1 MASSSSR
8 PERIKRTTIRP
19 TSRPVDI
26 DGWIS
31 DDEKQVNFIW
41 NWRDH
46 NLVNPKYIDIS
57 FFRNNRFQFQEQFVY
72 QSLEKFVQLQG
83 IYYSD
88 LIKVFYANA
97 REENSTMVSRV
108 KGITITLDD
117 FIWTLLRGFN

>member
-1 MASSSSR
+1 M
-8 PERIKRTTIRP
+8 
-19 TSRPVDI
+19 
-26 DGWIS
+26 
-31 DDEKQVNFIW
+31 
-41 NWRDH
+41 
-46 NLVNPKYIDIS
+46 
-57 FFRNNRFQFQEQFVY
+57 
-72 QSLEKFVQLQG
+72 QLQG